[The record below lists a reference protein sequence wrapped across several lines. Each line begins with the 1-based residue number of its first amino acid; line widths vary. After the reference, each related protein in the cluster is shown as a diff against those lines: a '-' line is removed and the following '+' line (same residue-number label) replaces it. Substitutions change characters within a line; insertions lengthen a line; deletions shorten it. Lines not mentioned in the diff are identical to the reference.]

1 MIYIHIM
8 QIVNY
13 LMYFILLTAAGILY
27 ERYNNK
33 FNHFDE
39 VKQYELI
46 KKYLLNES
54 SLASS
59 KKPILWIHSKH
70 EVNARNWKVFIREIR
85 KKSISHTSI

>member
-1 MIYIHIM
+1 M

-13 LMYFILLTAAGILY
+13 IMYFIALTAVGMLY
-27 ERYNNK
+27 DRYNRK
-33 FNHFDE
+33 FNNFDE

-59 KKPILWIHSKH
+59 KKPILWIHSKYD
-70 EVNARNWKVFIREIR
+70 VNARNWESFYSRNTQKINQPYIYLTM
-85 KKSISHTSI
+85 K